1 MAIPVNFDPKQGI
14 YMVKISMGSP
24 HQVDKSREI
33 DSYKREI
40 TYKKS
45 KEVRKEIGAIR
56 QRVNERRA
64 FSCAPFFGAYF
75 TNQIGK
81 DQLIT
86 ICQTEDRAMKEIDPA
101 LHVTAQFIK
110 QNFADNENISAF
122 DQMLGAIRSNI
133 LRVVLD
139 RIMVEINREKD
150 HVTPKTRKALIS
162 MCEKARAG
170 LNITQDPSIDA
181 DIQNMIDRIN
191 ADEIR
196 ELRDE
201 ILIILDDTK
210 DRAASLEIVGDI
222 KIQKEPAKIQPKN
235 LLPDNKI
242 TLDLL

>member
-24 HQVDKSREI
+24 FRVDESREI
-33 DSYKREI
+33 DSYTRE
-40 TYKKS
+40 TKYKDS
-45 KEVRKEIGAIR
+45 KEVRKDIGAIR

-81 DQLIT
+81 DQLIE
-86 ICQTEDRAMKEIDPA
+86 ICQTEDRAMKAIDPA

-122 DQMLGAIRSNI
+122 DQLLGAIRSNI
-133 LRVVLD
+133 HETVLS
-139 RIMVEINREKD
+139 RIEIEIGREKD
-150 HVTPKTRKALIS
+150 HLTPKAKKALIA
-162 MCEKARAG
+162 MCERTKG
-170 LNITQDPSIDA
+170 LNITKDPAINAEIESMK
-181 DIQNMIDRIN
+181 NRIN
-191 ADEIR
+191 ANEIR

-201 ILIILDDTK
+201 ILIIMDDTK

-222 KIQKEPAKIQPKN
+222 KIHKEPAKIQPKN